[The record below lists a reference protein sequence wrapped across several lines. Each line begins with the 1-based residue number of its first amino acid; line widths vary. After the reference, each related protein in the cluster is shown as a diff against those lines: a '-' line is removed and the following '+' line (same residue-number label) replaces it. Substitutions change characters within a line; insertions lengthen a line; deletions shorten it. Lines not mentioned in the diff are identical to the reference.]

1 LPPVPPASPPSDA
14 APREH
19 LFDKTVTL
27 SDVGKL
33 NRLVIPNLL
42 NTNIDGNQTIM
53 FAMTSI
59 KGIGRRFSNIV
70 CKKADI
76 DKLGWFAKEQEC
88 VLVLG
93 ATNRPFEIDEAVIR
107 KFPRR

>member
-1 LPPVPPASPPSDA
+1 
-14 APREH
+14 
-19 LFDKTVTL
+19 
-27 SDVGKL
+27 
-33 NRLVIPNLL
+33 VIPNLL
-42 NTNIDGNQTIM
+42 NTNIDGKQPIM

-59 KGIGRRFSNIV
+59 KGIGLRFSNIV